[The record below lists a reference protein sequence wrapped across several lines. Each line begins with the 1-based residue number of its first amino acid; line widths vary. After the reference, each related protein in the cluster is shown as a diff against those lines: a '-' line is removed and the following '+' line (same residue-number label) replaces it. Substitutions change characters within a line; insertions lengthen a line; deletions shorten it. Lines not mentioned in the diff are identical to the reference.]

1 MGAVNEF
8 SVQADAFVEAPQHIN
23 AVVLVANT
31 AQDIT
36 IPDDGD
42 LVAFTRTANFFA
54 RYDGGVAAVPSAA
67 VKDGSA
73 AECNPRQ
80 RSIRG
85 VQRISVVSDTDC
97 IVTAAFYFG
106 R

>member
-8 SVQADAFVEAPQHIN
+8 AVQADAFVEAPQHIN
-23 AVVLVANT
+23 AVVLAANV

-36 IPDDGD
+36 IPDDGE

-54 RYDGGVAAVPSAA
+54 RYDGGVAAVPAAA
-67 VKDGSA
+67 VTNGAA
-73 AECNPRQ
+73 AECNPKQ
-80 RSIRG
+80 RAIKG
-85 VQRISVVSDTDC
+85 VQRISVVSDAAC